1 MALLDAES
9 LLIARLKAACPS
21 VSGNVFAAADLA
33 AVKEAGQVNPALH
46 VVLHHYR
53 KLDDDTGSGTL
64 WRETWLVVACV
75 KNVRQNVGASAIRNA
90 AGALLAEAMAALD
103 GWRCPGAIGLVRAID
118 PPGPLVTDGFG
129 YFPLA
134 FAVNTV
140 TAGAEELS

>member
-1 MALLDAES
+1 MPLLDAEP
-9 LLIARLKAACPS
+9 LLIDRLKAACLS

-33 AVKEAGQVNPALH
+33 AVKEAGQVTPALH

-53 KLDDDTGSGTL
+53 KLDDDYGSGTL

-75 KNVRQNVGASAIRNA
+75 KNVRQHVGAAAIRNA
-90 AGALLAEAMAALD
+90 AAPLLAEVMAALD
-103 GWRCPGAIGLVRAID
+103 GWRCPGSVGLVRAID

-140 TAGAEELS
+140 TAGAEDNA

>member
-1 MALLDAES
+1 MPLLDAEP
-9 LLIARLKAACPS
+9 LLVDRLKAACPA

-33 AVKEAGQVNPALH
+33 AVQEAGQVTPALH

-53 KLDDDTGSGTL
+53 KLDDDAGSGTL

-75 KNVRQNVGASAIRNA
+75 KNVRQHVGAAAIRNA
-90 AGALLAEAMAALD
+90 AGALLAEVMAALD
-103 GWRCPGAIGLVRAID
+103 GWRCPGAVGLVRAID
-118 PPGPLVTDGFG
+118 PPAPLVTDGFG

-140 TAGAEELS
+140 TTGAEDL